1 MAPDARSARLARAW
15 LTRARGNLARAKQPK
30 PEEGFWEDL
39 CFDAQQA
46 AEKAVKAVLVFRGV
60 EFPRTH
66 QIAELLVLLRQ
77 AGYNAPE
84 SVRDARDLSDY
95 AVDARYPVEDEPVD
109 PVQPV
114 GEEEYRRAVAVA
126 DDVVRWAEGVMR
138 GS

>member
-1 MAPDARSARLARAW
+1 MAADARAARLARAW
-15 LTRARGNLARAKQPK
+15 LKRARGNLARANQPK

-77 AGYNAPE
+77 AGHDAPE
-84 SVRDARDLSDY
+84 SVWRARDLSDY
-95 AVDARYPVEDEPVD
+95 ASDARYPVEDEPVD
-109 PVQPV
+109 PIQPV
-114 GEEEYRRAVAVA
+114 GEEEYWRAVAWA
-126 DDVVRWAEGVMR
+126 DDVVRWVESVIHV
-138 GS
+138 S